1 MIPLKMPSYFIFF
14 HLSTQIYYIS
24 MSNIICSGGKW
35 HILTLVNKTALFLE
49 KQIVLHSKYFSN
61 DLTLK
66 DKLYQSS
73 VNS

>member
-1 MIPLKMPSYFIFF
+1 
-14 HLSTQIYYIS
+14 
-24 MSNIICSGGKW
+24 MSNIICCGGKW
-35 HILTLVNKTALFLE
+35 HILTLVNKTAFFLE

-61 DLTLK
+61 DLILK